1 MLKLPLSFA
10 SPAGRRG
17 RLSILIF
24 HRVLAQPD
32 PLFPETPSA
41 ESFEERMRWIAS
53 WFNVL
58 PLGQAVEKLYDG
70 TIPSRALA
78 ITFDDGYA
86 DNEELAA
93 PILRRLG
100 LSATFFVATS
110 FLRGGCMWND
120 QVIEAIRACRHER
133 LNLGGIGLEA
143 CPLTTVLERRQAIEA
158 ILTRIKHLDQGQRQ
172 KVANAIVAAAGGN
185 PLPALMMTH
194 DQVRSLRALGMEL
207 GAHTVTHPILAR
219 LAPDAAFEEM
229 RRGKLELEQ
238 IVGEP
243 MQLFAYP
250 NGVPSQDYG
259 QAHVRMA
266 RDCGF
271 SASVS
276 TAWGAA
282 SRHSDRHQL
291 PRFTPWDHTRLRYG
305 ARLLANLHQPE
316 AIAAA

>member
-1 MLKLPLSFA
+1 MNIDELKS
-10 SPAGRRG
+10 
-17 RLSILIF
+17 
-24 HRVLAQPD
+24 
-32 PLFPETPSA
+32 
-41 ESFEERMRWIAS
+41 
-53 WFNVL
+53 
-58 PLGQAVEKLYDG
+58 
-70 TIPSRALA
+70 
-78 ITFDDGYA
+78 
-86 DNEELAA
+86 
-93 PILRRLG
+93 
-100 LSATFFVATS
+100 
-110 FLRGGCMWND
+110 
-120 QVIEAIRACRHER
+120 
-133 LNLGGIGLEA
+133 
-143 CPLTTVLERRQAIEA
+143 
-158 ILTRIKHLDQGQRQ
+158 
-172 KVANAIVAAAGGN
+172 VANAIVAAAGGN